1 MDNRFFV
8 SKRGNSFIVG
18 DKEVGHLLKV
28 RRAKVGDS
36 IMGFTGD
43 GYDYFLTISEIDKDE
58 VICTCEKKELNK
70 AYLSDDIIVY
80 LAMLKHEAL
89 TTAIDYLAEMNVK
102 CVKLFKSDY
111 SIAQLDDKK
120 LDKLNYISMQVS
132 KQCERADIMK
142 IEIIDKKDIAADILK
157 YDNRFF
163 AYEDAVDRIEPFNT
177 NSFAVIIGAEGG
189 FSKAEVEYFSEFSK
203 TISLGKTILRAE
215 VACVSAVSQLKAVR
229 NEG

>member
-8 SKRGNSFIVG
+8 ERRENNFIVR
-18 DKEVGHLLKV
+18 DQEASHLLRV
-28 RRAKVGDS
+28 RRAKVGDK

-43 GYDYFLTISEIDKDE
+43 GYDYFLTIDE
-58 VICTCEKKELNK
+58 VNK
-70 AYLSDDIIVY
+70 NEVVCSCDRREINRAYNADDITVY
-80 LAMLKHEAL
+80 LAMLKHDAL

-120 LDKLNYISMQVS
+120 LDKLNYLAMQTS
-132 KQCERADIMK
+132 KQCERADIMR
-142 IEIIDKKDIAADILK
+142 IEIIEKKDIAKDILK

-163 AYEDAVDRIEPFNT
+163 AYEDARDNIQPFQSNA
-177 NSFAVIIGAEGG
+177 FAVIIGAEGG
-189 FSKAEVEYFSEFSK
+189 FSPNEVEYFSSFAE

-229 NEG
+229 YEG